1 MRHSHRVLVLVAS
14 LMLTSACASS
24 RATTTEAAPRGD
36 QSILTADQLNA
47 QIYQT
52 AYDAIEALRTNWL
65 RPRGPDSF
73 RNPSTVVVYLDN
85 EKLGGV
91 EMLRGVQLLNVL
103 VIRHYDAASANARW
117 GVGHASGV
125 IQILTMASGGVTAPD
140 DAR

>member
-1 MRHSHRVLVLVAS
+1 MRHLRRVLALVATIVS
-14 LMLTSACASS
+14 ASACSSPRPSASEAVP
-24 RATTTEAAPRGD
+24 RAD
-36 QSILTADQLNA
+36 HNILTADQLNA
-47 QIYQT
+47 QIYQN

-73 RNPSTVVVYLDN
+73 RSPSVVIVYLDN

-103 VIRHYDAASANARW
+103 SIRHYDAATANARW
-117 GVGHASGV
+117 GIGHASGA
-125 IQILTMASGGVTAPD
+125 IQVLTMGSGGVTAPD